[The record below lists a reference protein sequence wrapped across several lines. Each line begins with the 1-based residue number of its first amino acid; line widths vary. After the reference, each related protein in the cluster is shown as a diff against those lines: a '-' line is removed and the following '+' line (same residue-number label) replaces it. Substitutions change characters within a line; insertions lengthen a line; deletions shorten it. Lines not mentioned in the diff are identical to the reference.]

1 MDPFISG
8 WLYVNCA
15 PIKREYMYV
24 MEQIVL
30 CWGWE
35 GVLLDMGYIADIAM
49 CTSEGYGFL
58 AVWSGIVPILA
69 ALTSN
74 TIFALES

>member
-1 MDPFISG
+1 ML
-8 WLYVNCA
+8 WN
-15 PIKREYMYV
+15 R
-24 MEQIVL
+24 L
-30 CWGWE
+30 CGVGGGR
-35 GVLLDMGYIADIAM
+35 GVLLDMGYRYIADIAM

>member
-1 MDPFISG
+1 ML
-8 WLYVNCA
+8 WN
-15 PIKREYMYV
+15 R
-24 MEQIVL
+24 L
-30 CWGWE
+30 CCVGGGR
-35 GVLLDMGYIADIAM
+35 GVLLDIADIAM

-74 TIFALES
+74 TILVLES